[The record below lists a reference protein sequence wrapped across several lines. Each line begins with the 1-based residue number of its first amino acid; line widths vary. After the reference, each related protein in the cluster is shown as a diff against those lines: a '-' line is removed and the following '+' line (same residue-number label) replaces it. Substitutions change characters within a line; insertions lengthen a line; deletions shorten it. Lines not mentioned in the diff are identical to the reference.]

1 MLPSARLNV
10 ETSELFTPG
19 PAVGAPFAVSG
30 GHVDVHP
37 PVHLLPPGGSELSMY
52 SGWLEVASTVP

>member
-19 PAVGAPFAVSG
+19 PAVGAPFAASG

-37 PVHLLPPGGSELSMY
+37 PVHLLPPGGSELSR
-52 SGWLEVASTVP
+52 